1 MKTNSYKPIKSK
13 VMKKGKHGLRKL
25 KVSTK
30 VHGRDFKQAEGHVK
44 LGVVIVST
52 IILPCLVM
60 ILSNVA
66 QGAHISFGY

>member
-1 MKTNSYKPIKSK
+1 
-13 VMKKGKHGLRKL
+13 MKKGKHGLRKL
-25 KVSTK
+25 VVSTK

-52 IILPCLVM
+52 VILPCLVM

-66 QGAHISFGY
+66 SGAHITFGY